1 MMSRVWK
8 ARKMIA
14 ATALPAGAAGLL
26 GVMML
31 GPAAADN
38 HGKPGWGA
46 KLESEAEFA
55 YRSVYQRSL
64 AAGANRPS
72 SRPGNAAPAKI
83 AAEPRGAAPKAGQS
97 HPDLPVRNPLALA
110 NQPPAEPNDKAPA
123 GADAPVADP
132 QTVASTETQ
141 HQAEAED
148 SPSSPAAADPW
159 LEPVFARAAG
169 RDDALVTGVLGGE
182 DGGEV
187 RDRTPRDRGDQYCSN
202 IANAA
207 TDARF
212 VWQRQML
219 RETEEQ
225 LKKRIDELQLQI
237 ADYQKWLARREE
249 FSKKA
254 QGAVTDIYSKMAPD
268 AAAQQLTVLDEETA
282 AAVIAQLNPRVA
294 SAVMAEMEAKRAAR
308 LTAIISAA
316 SKGPKGKPPASPRDR
331 GT

>member
-1 MMSRVWK
+1 MSRVYK
-8 ARKMIA
+8 ARKIMA
-14 ATALPAGAAGLL
+14 AAALPASAAGLL

-31 GPAAADN
+31 APAAADS
-38 HGKPGWGA
+38 HGKTGWGA

-64 AAGANRPS
+64 AAGANRQRQ
-72 SRPGNAAPAKI
+72 RPRNAAPAKI
-83 AAEPRGAAPKAGQS
+83 AAEPRGAAPKAGPTQ
-97 HPDLPVRNPLALA
+97 PDLPIRNPAALA
-110 NQPPAEPNDKAPA
+110 DQPPAERDTKAP
-123 GADAPVADP
+123 DAAHAPLAAP
-132 QTVASTETQ
+132 EMVASTETRQ
-141 HQAEAED
+141 QPEAQD
-148 SPSSPAAADPW
+148 NPASPAAGDPW

-169 RDDALVTGVLGGE
+169 RDDELVTGVLGAE
-182 DGGEV
+182 DGGEI
-187 RDRTPRDRGDQYCSN
+187 RDRAPRDRGDQYCTS

-207 TDARF
+207 ADARF
-212 VWQRQML
+212 VWQRQTL

-225 LKKRIDELQLQI
+225 LKKRISELQTQI

-294 SAVMAEMEAKRAAR
+294 SAVMAEMEANRAAR